1 MSSSAL
7 VNVDSE
13 LAKIK
18 FGLIAH
24 FQQTKL
30 TGGVVSTAL
39 WGGTAHIQTV
49 FSKKLKTDD
58 TGAQTA
64 VPPPMAART
73 PPLGWSSWNAF
84 RGSIDEERIM
94 NTSHLLVSTGLRDA
108 GYVYVNLDD
117 CWMDR
122 FRDNETGELR
132 AGRGFPSGMKKLGEN
147 IHALGLKYGLCSDR
161 GYRTCQGLS
170 RHTTHARPTIVI
182 RMTLLTAER
191 PVIHFARPQ
200 VGNLNQNCHPLY

>member
-49 FSKKLKTDD
+49 FSKRLKTDD
-58 TGAQTA
+58 
-64 VPPPMAART
+64 
-73 PPLGWSSWNAF
+73 
-84 RGSIDEERIM
+84 
-94 NTSHLLVSTGLRDA
+94 
-108 GYVYVNLDD
+108 
-117 CWMDR
+117 
-122 FRDNETGELR
+122 
-132 AGRGFPSGMKKLGEN
+132 
-147 IHALGLKYGLCSDR
+147 
-161 GYRTCQGLS
+161 
-170 RHTTHARPTIVI
+170 
-182 RMTLLTAER
+182 
-191 PVIHFARPQ
+191 
-200 VGNLNQNCHPLY
+200 